1 MKTRGPA
8 YFPDLVER
16 LRSRRDDERGSSAVE
31 MAIIFPVTIF
41 FIFGI
46 IQFGLWYH
54 AAAIARSAAQ
64 EGARAASAYQATT
77 AAGSAGAEQV
87 LQHNAGGLIT
97 HVRVVPD
104 RDTEVAT
111 VTVSGQA
118 LQVIPF
124 IPLGVHASATA
135 PVEAYRPPPRS

>member
-1 MKTRGPA
+1 MHTSGSVHRSKLTDRFA
-8 YFPDLVER
+8 Q
-16 LRSRRDDERGSSAVE
+16 LRRDERGSSAVE

-41 FIFGI
+41 IVFGI
-46 IQFGLWYH
+46 IQLGLWYH
-54 AAAIARSAAQ
+54 AAAIARAAAQ
-64 EGARAASAYQATT
+64 EGARAASAYQAN
-77 AAGSAGAEQV
+77 AATGAAGAEHV
-87 LQHNAGGLIT
+87 LQDNTGGLIS
-97 HVRVVPD
+97 HARVVPY

-124 IPLGVHASATA
+124 IPLAVHASATA

>member
-1 MKTRGPA
+1 MKIRGPRHLA
-8 YFPDLVER
+8 DLAER
-16 LRSRRDDERGSSAVE
+16 LRDHGSDERGSSAVE

-41 FIFGI
+41 IIFGI

-54 AAAIARSAAQ
+54 AAAIARAAAQ
-64 EGARAASAYQATT
+64 EGARAASVYQANA
-77 AAGSAGAEQV
+77 AAGSTGAEQV
-87 LQHNAGGLIT
+87 LHNNAGGLIS
-97 HVRVVPD
+97 HVRVVPY

-124 IPLGVHASATA
+124 IPLAVHATAAA

>member
-1 MKTRGPA
+1 MRSPRHLPRLA
-8 YFPDLVER
+8 ER
-16 LRSRRDDERGSSAVE
+16 LASHKSDEAGSSAVE
-31 MAIIFPVTIF
+31 MAIIFPVTVFI
-41 FIFGI
+41 IFGI

-64 EGARAASAYQATT
+64 EGARAASAYQANA
-77 AAGSAGAEQV
+77 AAGTAGAEHV
-87 LQHNAGGLIT
+87 LTDNAGGLIS
-97 HVRVVPD
+97 HVHVVPY

-124 IPLGVHASATA
+124 IALAVHGSATA